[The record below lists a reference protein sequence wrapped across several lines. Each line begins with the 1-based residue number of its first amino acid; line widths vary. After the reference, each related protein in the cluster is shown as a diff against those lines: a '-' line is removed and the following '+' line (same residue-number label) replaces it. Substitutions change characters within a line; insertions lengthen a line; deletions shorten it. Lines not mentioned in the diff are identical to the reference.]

1 MPMSKI
7 KKIHIDSKEIDDLI
21 NSLNI
26 LSRDLKKLSQ
36 DIPMEIAEAGLKYL
50 NKQYATTPRDE
61 NIEDINTSIS
71 KTARGYNIVSSG
83 KDVMYEEFGT
93 GDKGQANPHKE
104 KSKYSLKEYNSG
116 PTIRPVNPNNPKL
129 AENGITSGMYWTYDK
144 NGKIIYTQGV
154 PAGMQT
160 FKTSNYLRSGVIKT
174 ILKEKASDVLSKV

>member
-21 NSLNI
+21 NSLNV

-83 KDVMYEEFGT
+83 KDVIYEEDNG
-93 GDKGQANPHKE
+93 E
-104 KSKYSLKEYNSG
+104 KKPITQK
-116 PTIRPVNPNNPKL
+116 TVMPKIEG
-129 AENGITSGMYWTYDK
+129 AIITA
-144 NGKIIYTQGV
+144 QG
-154 PAGMQT
+154 A
-160 FKTSNYLRSGVIKT
+160 SN
-174 ILKEKASDVLSKV
+174 ADVK